1 MFNGDNTIHSSHVYD
16 KNNSKYWWDGF
27 LELTQVYTD
36 SHNTSTSLDEVDK
49 VLNRLKKKY
58 PLDHLFIRNG
68 MIAYYRSNEN
78 LDYSDFLKQVVE
90 PYTPYNKEFPINK
103 LHTTLVDLS
112 KTDKFDTQFIVDK
125 NSITKRMVNK
135 IYLGNNLSLSIDA
148 PNDNLDKIILPS
160 EDINGSKGIKII
172 SEEGYEQLKY
182 LIPKE

>member
-1 MFNGDNTIHSSHVYD
+1 
-16 KNNSKYWWDGF
+16 
-27 LELTQVYTD
+27 
-36 SHNTSTSLDEVDK
+36 
-49 VLNRLKKKY
+49 
-58 PLDHLFIRNG
+58 